1 MRSDGHGHR
10 HRGPT
15 RSSCSPASGH
25 DDRPPPRRT
34 QAECAFRSIVH
45 GRPPPGAHTSTGDRY
60 GNHSTILT
68 SQLPSESWHDHV
80 GEPTIADAISDRLLY
95 NAHKI
100 NLKGDSRRKDEKAR
114 SQWLTRV
121 APLRS

>member
-1 MRSDGHGHR
+1 
-10 HRGPT
+10 
-15 RSSCSPASGH
+15 
-25 DDRPPPRRT
+25 
-34 QAECAFRSIVH
+34 VN

-80 GEPTIADAISDRLLY
+80 GEPTIADAISDRLLH
-95 NAHKI
+95 NAHKV
-100 NLKGDSRRKDEKAR
+100 NLEGDSRRKDEKTR

-121 APLRS
+121 APFRSRSPESVFTIDRNNRHDHRNAQSQGLLTGTAESQ